1 MITWFRY
8 VPHSSIQEYLSKGW
22 EIADTLN
29 GTSHGQYAVLMKFAG
44 DGEPK

>member
-8 VPHSSIQEYLSKGW
+8 VPHESVSEYLGKGW
-22 EIADTLN
+22 EIADDLSSTH
-29 GTSHGQYAVLMKFAG
+29 HGDYAVLCVWKG

>member
-22 EIADTLN
+22 EIADDLRTTHH
-29 GTSHGQYAVLMKFAG
+29 GSHAVLCVWKG